1 MAPSERGFIVYG
13 HTTGRSSRC
22 PYCGKSS
29 KSVHDHRYRKLQCTE
44 FLSSPVRLIL
54 RIRHF
59 RCRNPECS
67 CKCFSEPLRIA
78 GAYSRMTHEVERRV
92 LYESVNQS
100 ARLACESLARQHI
113 RVSESTCT
121 LKVRSLGKAN
131 PVNVKTSGYVAI
143 DDLAYRKCRRYM
155 CAITDHYTRKPLAL
169 FGSRYGAEIGEWLA
183 SHPEIRLVSRDGSM
197 KYAGII
203 GKALP
208 GALQVS
214 DRFHLIKNL
223 KETVVEEIRVRLGK
237 PGARQPYPCP
247 GEEEAR
253 RFIHEAIFSMGKAS
267 HRARVRDYFTVRKM
281 QDQGMSIRQIAE
293 SAGMTS
299 SRVHDLQRT
308 PMNRLLNQN
317 QKECLRHAETLVQ
330 LASGGCVTAVTL
342 SRKMQGKLPSNLV
355 HRCVRELYKKYKELR
370 KQIRAQNAQD
380 KSKGI
385 KVGKRDIWDYI
396 CSGKTGSEKLSG
408 LHRTHPEVEGIIHLC
423 IEFIRTLLNRE
434 KAMKLDEWI
443 MLAEK
448 VKSKGIKTFVEYIKC
463 DRKAIEMACQT
474 HYSNGVMEGTVNKIK
489 EIKRTMFNRAEI
501 ELLRAKIIYAN
512 YGI

>member
-1 MAPSERGFIVYG
+1 M
-13 HTTGRSSRC
+13 
-22 PYCGKSS
+22 
-29 KSVHDHRYRKLQCTE
+29 
-44 FLSSPVRLIL
+44 
-54 RIRHF
+54 
-59 RCRNPECS
+59 
-67 CKCFSEPLRIA
+67 RIA

-434 KAMKLDEWI
+434 KTMKLDEWI